1 MDIDERPRGDRSIE
15 MGRDA
20 PAARSV
26 EDDVFSEL
34 GMGPAAKGPDGPD
47 LGDDGVRIADDD
59 GDIPMDDDFQ
69 FDIGEQ
75 SAMPEM
81 PGVAPME
88 RERISES
95 PLSDIDE
102 NVTRDL
108 EEWRRQ
114 HTSIYEPG
122 QEPEEPETHHQ
133 KRSKKR
139 KVFGLDPTTQLP
151 NSHIKEQ
158 QQNHENILKSPS
170 FISRDPYF
178 LALVELKNSGAFVS
192 TILGGR
198 RGKAW
203 APELRE
209 LLTIDAIRP
218 AADLKRKRDSGVA
231 DVGSDAEQGASK
243 SPRLEL
249 ADDEGTFNVPE
260 DGLGDRSAAAEETV
274 LEIPGDDDQGLED
287 SGMPAFDDTAAP
299 IVHPADSGPVSLG
312 TKHAVHVL
320 RDLFG
325 SEAADDDAKR
335 RNTSVVFQDLLP
347 EKRTSKADATKM
359 FFECLV
365 LATKDAIKV
374 EQKEGSLGDPIRIR
388 GKRGL
393 WGAWAEREAGGEI
406 ADQEDTEDQ
415 PQSHPEPPIAGPSRT
430 VSAAA

>member
-1 MDIDERPRGDRSIE
+1 M
-15 MGRDA
+15 
-20 PAARSV
+20 
-26 EDDVFSEL
+26 
-34 GMGPAAKGPDGPD
+34 
-47 LGDDGVRIADDD
+47 
-59 GDIPMDDDFQ
+59 
-69 FDIGEQ
+69 
-75 SAMPEM
+75 
-81 PGVAPME
+81 
-88 RERISES
+88 
-95 PLSDIDE
+95 
-102 NVTRDL
+102 
-108 EEWRRQ
+108 
-114 HTSIYEPG
+114 
-122 QEPEEPETHHQ
+122 
-133 KRSKKR
+133 
-139 KVFGLDPTTQLP
+139 
-151 NSHIKEQ
+151 
-158 QQNHENILKSPS
+158 
-170 FISRDPYF
+170 
-178 LALVELKNSGAFVS
+178 S

-287 SGMPAFDDTAAP
+287 SGMPAFD
-299 IVHPADSGPVSLG
+299 
-312 TKHAVHVL
+312 
-320 RDLFG
+320 
-325 SEAADDDAKR
+325 EAADDDAKR